1 MEDLGVLVSGIDYRL
16 RKLLEQHKK
25 IKHNNLELTT
35 KVEEQEQII
44 NHQKQLIK
52 ELQER
57 IKTVTIART
66 LASRSEINDAKNR
79 IGDLVREIDKCI
91 GLLNR

>member
-1 MEDLGVLVSGIDYRL
+1 MEDLGVLVSGIDYKL

-25 IKHNNLELTT
+25 IRQKNKELTAI
-35 KVEEQEQII
+35 VEEQEQII
-44 NHQKQLIK
+44 NHQKQLIN

-57 IKTVTIART
+57 IKTVTITRT

-79 IGDLVREIDKCI
+79 IGDLVREIDRCI
-91 GLLNR
+91 GLLNK

>member
-1 MEDLGVLVSGIDYRL
+1 MEDLGVLVSGIDYKL

-25 IKHNNLELTT
+25 IRQNNLELTA

-44 NHQKQLIK
+44 NHQKQLIN

-91 GLLNR
+91 GLLNK

>member
-1 MEDLGVLVSGIDYRL
+1 MEDLGVLVSGIDYKL

-25 IKHNNLELTT
+25 IKQNNLELTS

-44 NHQKQLIK
+44 NHQKQLIN

-91 GLLNR
+91 GLLNK